1 MRCSKTDKENISD
14 ATFYKYSIRSITA
27 FGRDTIATM
36 LLLVNKLYFS
46 FSPERFADVIASLD
60 EHKPFI
66 AYPDFTRVESNG
78 RMVSLSLD
86 GRTTLLPNQ
95 ELSILLARAQK
106 TIAAAI
112 SKQESFLDPSPSP

>member
-1 MRCSKTDKENISD
+1 MC
-14 ATFYKYSIRSITA
+14 A
-27 FGRDTIATM
+27 TIATM

-86 GRTTLLPNQ
+86 GRTTLLSNQ
-95 ELSILLARAQK
+95 ELSILLVNAK
-106 TIAAAI
+106 KDTAAAALE
-112 SKQESFLDPSPSP
+112 KESFVDSSPSP

>member
-1 MRCSKTDKENISD
+1 MM
-14 ATFYKYSIRSITA
+14 
-27 FGRDTIATM
+27 TM
-36 LLLVNKLYFS
+36 LLLINKLYFS

-78 RMVSLSLD
+78 RTVSLSLD

-95 ELSILLARAQK
+95 ELSILLVNAQK
-106 TIAAAI
+106 DIAAAVL
-112 SKQESFLDPSPSP
+112 ETEALVDLSPSP